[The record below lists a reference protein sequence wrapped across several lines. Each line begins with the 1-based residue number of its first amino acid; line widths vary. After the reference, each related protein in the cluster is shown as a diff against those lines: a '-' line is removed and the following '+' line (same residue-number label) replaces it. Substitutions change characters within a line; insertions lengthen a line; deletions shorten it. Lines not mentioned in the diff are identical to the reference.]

1 MACKDLHKTTAYLDP
16 ELNTWMRHQMVI
28 EDVTK
33 NDLINEALALLKKSR
48 ASLNQRLAHVMA
60 TKKTTA
66 IHPAK
71 KGGKK

>member
-33 NDLINEALALLKKSR
+33 NDLINEALTLLKQSR
-48 ASLNQRLAHVMA
+48 LTKLLA
-60 TKKTTA
+60 TKKTNS